1 LVKNSIHNYHKEIK
15 EAEKLSKEFEKE
27 NKLQKKIEEIK
38 EDLGPVKKKRRKF

>member
-27 NKLQKKIEEIK
+27 NKLQKK
-38 EDLGPVKKKRRKF
+38 